1 MISEPHERVDHS
13 AADTVDPS
21 LRSYHDVAMMAPIV
35 VAAGL
40 VLLDLPQLDRLSVA
54 GAAIAASVICLA
66 AVQQALILLQDDH
79 LSTPRSN
86 RLPAWTLPLASV
98 PARWVGTWLLI
109 GVLFSGVRAGGLAL
123 VWVAPVA
130 VSVSV
135 FSLSAFRPSGL
146 RRPATMPFTLSIGAA
161 VGAVVAAIVAA
172 DPADPRAAAVVLL
185 QTLGVLGVVVGLQGG
200 QVWWFGVISELA
212 AARQLAVAHAVTN
225 ERLRF
230 AGELHDL
237 QGLELQKILLQA
249 ELGQALLADN
259 SEDALARTT
268 NCLVTIRDTAA
279 GALAQTRAIAHGY
292 REVGIAQEV
301 ANVRGVLSAAGLD
314 VTVRG
319 HPNAL
324 GRTAAHLA
332 GLTLRECATNILRH
346 SEANAVSI
354 EFSDPGSGPFSMKVT
369 DGGPARSTAPG
380 VEAGSGLSSLRTR
393 ATAEGFDLISQP
405 LLEGWRVELRERR

>member
-1 MISEPHERVDHS
+1 
-13 AADTVDPS
+13 
-21 LRSYHDVAMMAPIV
+21 MMAPIV

-40 VLLDLPQLDRLSVA
+40 VLLDLPQLDRLFSA
-54 GAAIAASVICLA
+54 GAAITASVICLA
-66 AVQQALILLQDDH
+66 AVQGLVICCRMTISLDSPVH
-79 LSTPRSN
+79 G
-86 RLPAWTLPLASV
+86 LPAWTLPLASV

-135 FSLSAFRPSGL
+135 LSLSAFRPSGH
-146 RRPATMPFTLSIGAA
+146 RRPATMPFTLSMSAA

-200 QVWWFGVISELA
+200 QVWWLVSFELA

-259 SEDALARTT
+259 SEDALDRTT

-279 GALAQTRAIAHGY
+279 GALAQTWAIAHGY
-292 REVGIAQEV
+292 RG
-301 ANVRGVLSAAGLD
+301 
-314 VTVRG
+314 
-319 HPNAL
+319 
-324 GRTAAHLA
+324 GRH
-332 GLTLRECATNILRH
+332 R
-346 SEANAVSI
+346 
-354 EFSDPGSGPFSMKVT
+354 PGGCQR
-369 DGGPARSTAPG
+369 ARSP
-380 VEAGSGLSSLRTR
+380 
-393 ATAEGFDLISQP
+393 
-405 LLEGWRVELRERR
+405 